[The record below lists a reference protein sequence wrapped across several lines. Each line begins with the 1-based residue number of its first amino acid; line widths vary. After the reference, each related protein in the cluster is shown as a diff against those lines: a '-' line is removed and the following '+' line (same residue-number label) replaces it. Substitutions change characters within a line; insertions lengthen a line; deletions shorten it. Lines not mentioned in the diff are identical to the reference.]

1 MNVSVLNSFLITI
14 KGSFNEGCQWILKGL
29 VLLQKATEEVLETY
43 VCLFMHVD
51 LSRQRRPFRMD

>member
-14 KGSFNEGCQWILKGL
+14 KESFNEGCQWILKGL

-43 VCLFMHVD
+43 VCLFMYVD